1 MQNKI
6 LVVLIGLLLVVVFF
20 LGAAWTQI
28 KNLEQG
34 RTQTN
39 NQASLTPTSVQKVN
53 VPISPDDPIKG
64 NLEAKVTI
72 VEFSDFQCPF
82 CGRVEPTLKQIFQ
95 TYGDQVRLV
104 YKHYPLPSHQYA
116 QGAAQASLCAKEQGK
131 FWEYHDL
138 LFENQEKLT
147 VSDLKKYAQ
156 ELGLK
161 QDQFNSC
168 LDSKKYQSQIGAD
181 LRAGQA
187 AGVSGTPA
195 FFING
200 QLVSGAQPFE
210 NFKAVIDQELKT

>member
-6 LVVLIGLLLVVVFF
+6 LVVLVGLLLVVVFF

-34 RTQTN
+34 KTQTN
-39 NQASLTPTSVQKVN
+39 NQVSATPTSGQKVN
-53 VPISPDDPIKG
+53 VSISPDDPIRG
-64 NLEAKVTI
+64 NPAAKVTI

-82 CGRVEPTLKQIFQ
+82 CGRVEPTLKQIFE
-95 TYGDQVRLV
+95 TYKDNVKLI
-104 YKHYPLPSHQYA
+104 YKNYPLPAHQYA
-116 QGAAQASLCAKEQGK
+116 QDAAEAALCVKEQGK
-131 FWEYHDL
+131 FWEYHDK
-138 LFENQEKLT
+138 LFENQGKLT

-156 ELGLK
+156 DLGLK

-168 LDSKKYQSQIGAD
+168 LDSKKYQSQVD
-181 LRAGQA
+181 SDFKAGQA

-200 QLVSGAQPFE
+200 QLVAGAQPFE
-210 NFKAVIDQELKT
+210 NFKAVIDQELKN